1 MNHLQ
6 KLANPSPGAPAL
18 SLWRRVITALFVAS
32 TVGAAAVA
40 MFHSWAGAPTGSFW
54 FWLAACFL
62 AELLWV
68 RLPFGGATLSM
79 ASCANF
85 AAILLL
91 SRGEAMA
98 AAAVSVLV
106 AELFIVRKPWE
117 RALFNSAQTSL
128 AVGWAALVYSLLG
141 GKVGNPIAALSD
153 PALTPIVLAA
163 VIYSMVNTSMVSL
176 AISLNQGISVFTA
189 WRKNYAN
196 RFEFLSNGALFSLG
210 TLLAVLYSII
220 GPMGTVLVLLPMLAM
235 HEGYRRI
242 SRPNPL
248 TKEEPAKAA

>member
-1 MNHLQ
+1 MNRHP
-6 KLANPSPGAPAL
+6 KLAETLPEPSGRSPL
-18 SLWRRVITALFVAS
+18 RRVTTALLVAS
-32 TVGAAAVA
+32 TVAAAAVIL
-40 MFHSWAGAPTGSFW
+40 FQSWSGPPTGSFW

-68 RLPFGGATLSM
+68 RLPFDGATLSM

-98 AAAVSVLV
+98 VAAVSVLV
-106 AELFIVRKPWE
+106 AELVIVRKPWQ
-117 RALFNSAQTSL
+117 RAIFNSAQTSL

-141 GKVGNPIAALSD
+141 GQVGNPVAALSD
-153 PALTPIVLAA
+153 PVLTPIVLAA
-163 VIYSMVNTSMVSL
+163 VIYSMVNTGMVSL

-189 WRKNYAN
+189 WRRNYAN

-220 GPMGTVLVLLPMLAM
+220 GPMGMALVLLPVLVT
-235 HEGYRRI
+235 HEGYRRM
-242 SRPNPL
+242 SNPS
-248 TKEEPAKAA
+248 TQMEEKSAKAA